1 MKRSVNILS
10 ALVGLTL
17 VLGVVGCGVTRP
29 VTTTTQ
35 VVSHYRDSVRW
46 KDSTILVPVPVERY
60 VDVVPVYDTLRLET
74 TVASASA
81 YVDTLT
87 HTLKGRLINKPDS
100 IRTIVKFKDRLVE
113 VTRDSL
119 VTKEVPVEVEVPVR
133 YVPRFYKYCLAWSIL
148 SLVLI
153 FIFVYLKLKA

>member
-35 VVSHYRDSVRW
+35 VVYHYRDSVRW
-46 KDSTILVPVPVERY
+46 KDSTILVPIPVERY
-60 VDVVPVYDTLRLET
+60 VDVVPAYDTLRLET

-87 HTLKGRLINKPDS
+87 HTLKPDS
-100 IRTIVKFKDRLVE
+100 LRTVVKFRDRLVE